1 MDGLLLRYHR
11 EKAKKTKKDMADII
25 GKSEN
30 SYGKKE
36 RGEIKFSDEE
46 KLAISEALEL
56 DGKTFNA
63 IFFDGN
69 LP

>member
-1 MDGLLLRYHR
+1 MDGLLLKYHR
-11 EKAKKTKKDMADII
+11 EKAGKSKKHMADVI

-46 KLAISEALEL
+46 KLAISEALHL
-56 DGKTFNA
+56 DRGTFNA